1 MLLKLL
7 KYLFKFDSKRKQ
19 KEKEI
24 PKIILGNKTVEYDSN
39 LLRDEEEIKT
49 KLK

>member
-1 MLLKLL
+1 MIWIFKLL
-7 KYLFKFDSKRKQ
+7 KYLKRKKQ
-19 KEKEI
+19 KENEI
-24 PKIILGNKTVEYDSN
+24 QKIILGNKIVEYDSN